1 MPDHFFKTYVTPAY
15 DSWQSNPQDIRLA
28 KTLALEL
35 NNIAERYWK
44 LKCTAS
50 FKNLG
55 LYRDNLTRILPE
67 FALIRDVAEC
77 HKHLELGRPSAQV
90 KSDNDVTVEHIGY
103 GQGYGVRYGG
113 GDVVILKMENG
124 NIECFDSIA
133 ETVYQYWKS
142 LLT

>member
-1 MPDHFFKTYVTPAY
+1 MPNHFFRTYVTPAY
-15 DSWQSNPQDIRLA
+15 DSWQNSPQDIRLA

-44 LKCTAS
+44 LKCTTS
-50 FKNLG
+50 FESAGK
-55 LYRDNLTRILPE
+55 YRDDLSRILPE

-77 HKHLELGRPSAQV
+77 HKHLELGRRSARV
-90 KSDNDVTVEHIGY
+90 KSDNDVTVEHVGY

-124 NIECFDSIA
+124 NIEYFDFIA
-133 ETVYQYWKS
+133 KKVYQYWKS